1 MAHETP
7 FARATA
13 QAARD
18 GAPAKPAESPSAT
31 LDVTAPTRRS
41 GAVTAR
47 PFFRI
52 AFFSDPHL
60 GPLPPVNWRLL
71 ANKRLTGW
79 LNWRLMRGAH
89 HDMAALD
96 LIIADMLTA
105 SPDHIICGGDLANL
119 GLPDEFRAGA
129 RLLERLGDPARVSL
143 VPGNHSAYVEDS
155 VEPMLSILGQWMTGD
170 GETKPAFPYV
180 RRRGCVALI
189 GLNSAVPTRPFDA
202 TGALG
207 ATQIEAAFL
216 LLTALKAQNLFR
228 IIVVHHPPHVGGS
241 APDRRLRDAA
251 AFEAMLA
258 EAGAELVLHGHN
270 HVTSVARRL
279 AANQLI
285 PIVGAGSASE
295 VNLARGRRPV
305 WLQIDIARDDDRSPR
320 LAITERGLTETGGIA
335 ANPLK
340 LD

>member
-1 MAHETP
+1 MTV
-7 FARATA
+7 RA
-13 QAARD
+13 
-18 GAPAKPAESPSAT
+18 P
-31 LDVTAPTRRS
+31 
-41 GAVTAR
+41 
-47 PFFRI
+47 FRI

-60 GPLPPVNWRLL
+60 GPLPQVNWRAL
-71 ANKRLTGW
+71 ANKRVTGW
-79 LNWRLMRGAH
+79 LNWRLTRRAH

-96 LIIADMLTA
+96 RIIADMLA
-105 SPDHIICGGDLANL
+105 SSPDHIICGGDLANI
-119 GLPDEFRAGA
+119 GLPEEFTAAA

-143 VPGNHSAYVEDS
+143 VPGNHSAYIADS
-155 VEPMLSILGQWMTGD
+155 VEPMLSILGRWMTGD

-189 GLNSAVPTRPFDA
+189 GLNSAVPTRPFNA

-207 ATQIEAAFL
+207 ETQIEAAFL

-279 AANQLI
+279 GANQLI
-285 PIVGAGSASE
+285 PIVGVGSASE

-305 WLQIDIARDDDRSPR
+305 WLQIDIARDEKETPR
-320 LAITERGLTETGGIA
+320 LAIVERGLKETGAIV